1 MFLIISISKRCFFYG
16 RSDNQ
21 HIVPHFWRCFAAS
34 QLQAICGPN
43 IFQPHTIY
51 GPERFSQIFL
61 QNSAIPS
68 SINFQPHTM
77 GRRYIVDAQLNLF
90 AFSFPATCHQTN
102 TKGKAGQSSGP
113 EKSCQMFFLQFSV
126 LNFNC

>member
-68 SINFQPHTM
+68 FINFQPHAM
-77 GRRYIVDAQLNLF
+77 GRRWLMPNSTYLHFHFLQHVTRQIQKT
-90 AFSFPATCHQTN
+90 S
-102 TKGKAGQSSGP
+102 GQSAGP
-113 EKSCQMFFLQFSV
+113 ERSCQMFFLHFSV